1 MKTMVVDDDKN
12 LADIIAFTFKREG
25 YEVILAEDGNTAL
38 HHWRQDKPD
47 LIILD
52 VNIPTPDGFSVCN
65 TIRKEEDTP
74 IIILT
79 VRSTEEDIIHGLD
92 IGADDYITKP
102 FSPRQLMARV
112 EAVLRRANPES
123 GSAFRELGKFFLD
136 LNRHTLKIDNFP
148 AIQLTALEFRLFD
161 CLMINSGQIVNPE
174 IIVEYV
180 WGASGGNRDMVRQ
193 LVHRLRNKIGI
204 YLEGTDLIETIPGLG
219 YSLLPE
225 HKISNKNNIGS
236 VIQNN

>member
-12 LADIIAFTFKREG
+12 LAEIIAFTFKREG
-25 YEVILAEDGNTAL
+25 YEVILAEDGETAL
-38 HHWRQDKPD
+38 QHWRLDKPD

-52 VNIPTPDGFSVCN
+52 VNIPSPDGFSVCH
-65 TIRKEEDTP
+65 TIREEEDTP

-79 VRSTEEDIIHGLD
+79 VRSNEEDIIHGLD

-112 EAVLRRANPES
+112 DAVLRRSNRES
-123 GSAFRELGKFFLD
+123 DSAFREMGKFYLD
-136 LNRHTLKIDNFP
+136 LNRHTLKIDHNP

-161 CLMINSGQIVNPE
+161 CLMINTGQIVNAE

-180 WGASGGNRDMVRQ
+180 WGTLGGNKDMVRQ
-193 LVHRLRNKIGI
+193 LVHRLRNKIGMC
-204 YLEGTDLIETIPGLG
+204 YEGPELIETIPGLG
-219 YSLLPE
+219 YSLLLE
-225 HKISNKNNIGS
+225 H
-236 VIQNN
+236 